1 MESETTNTIQTENKG
16 GFGGIAGAII
26 IVAIIIIGGWY
37 FIGNRVEKVQDQKEA
52 TTSSLQ
58 ITTGTSTEIDDI
70 QTDLDNLNLKV
81 LD

>member
-1 MESETTNTIQTENKG
+1 MENETTNTIPTENKG
-16 GFGGIAGAII
+16 GFGGVAGAVI

-37 FIGNRVEKVQDQKEA
+37 FIGNRVEKIQDQKSA

>member
-1 MESETTNTIQTENKG
+1 MENETTNTIQTENKS
-16 GFGGIAGAII
+16 GFGGVAGAII

-37 FIGNRVEKVQDQKEA
+37 FIGNRVEKIQDQKEVV
-52 TTSSLQ
+52 TSSLE